1 MISLRSKKF
10 HGHFEPTAKQ
20 EKEWLQRI
28 TLYAQQHGSFP
39 QRSQGNFDRHH
50 VKGRTFAHKKVHL
63 GRWLVIPVEE
73 EFHHVMSNNP
83 LNVTHYK
90 SRYEEAFG
98 TQIEQFLEMC
108 EQIKNEDGFLPMA
121 DQVIIAAKSL

>member
-10 HGHFEPTAKQ
+10 HGHFEPTPKQ

-39 QRSQGNFDRHH
+39 QRAQGYFDRHH
-50 VKGRTFAHKKVHL
+50 IKGRTFSHNKIHL
-63 GRWLVIPVEE
+63 GRWLVIPIEQE
-73 EFHHVMSNNP
+73 YHHVLSNNS

-90 SRYEEAFG
+90 SRYEDAFG
-98 TQIEQFLEMC
+98 TQISQFIEMC
-108 EQIKNEDGFLPMA
+108 EQIKNEDGHLPFG
-121 DQVIIAAKSL
+121 DEVINAAMSI